1 MKFYMPVKVY
11 HETECVRSH
20 AAELCALG
28 HKALI
33 VTGKSSAAKCGA
45 LGDVEEALEQGGRQ
59 FCVFNEVEENP
70 SVETIVRGAQLGCAE
85 GADFVIGIGGGS
97 PMDAAKAVAFLMK
110 RTGTGADAEHN
121 GMTLQSALTDLYD
134 ASLPADALPVA
145 AVPTTCGTGSE
156 VTGVSVLTRHDK
168 RAKGSIP
175 HKIFPK
181 LALVDAKYLAAAPR
195 KVLVNTSVDA
205 FAHLAESFM
214 SRKADAYSMAPA
226 IAGFSIWGSIR
237 DCLLE
242 KKAPAP
248 EELERMMRASVFGG
262 MAIAQTGTCLPHALG
277 YTLTY
282 ELGIPHGPACG
293 YFLAGFLKEAG
304 EEDREAV
311 LDAAGFADFDEL
323 EEFLGDALGNPAVPQ
338 EILEQAYET
347 MLANTQRLQ
356 SSRIDVDAGVLRRI
370 VFH

>member
-11 HETECVRSH
+11 HETDCVRSH
-20 AAELCALG
+20 TAELCAFG
-28 HKALI
+28 RKALI
-33 VTGKSSAAKCGA
+33 VTGRSSAAKCGA
-45 LGDVEEALEQGGRQ
+45 LGDVEEALKQEGRQ

-110 RTGTGADAEHN
+110 RAGANPA
-121 GMTLQSALTDLYD
+121 DLYD

-226 IAGFSIWGSIR
+226 IAGLSIWGSIR

-248 EELERMMRASVFGG
+248 EELQRMMRASVFGG

-356 SSRIDVDAGVLRRI
+356 SGRVEVDAKVLRRI
-370 VFH
+370 VFN

>member
-11 HETECVRSH
+11 HETDCVRSH
-20 AAELCALG
+20 AAELSALG
-28 HKALI
+28 RKALI

-45 LGDVEEALEQGGRQ
+45 LGDVEEALQQQGRA

-70 SVETIVRGAQLGCAE
+70 SVETIVRAAELGLAE
-85 GADFVIGIGGGS
+85 NADFVIGIGGGS
-97 PMDAAKAVAFLMK
+97 PMDAAKAAAFLIK
-110 RTGTGADAEHN
+110 RAGAGAAARPVVV
-121 GMTLQSALTDLYD
+121 TLQSALADLYD
-134 ASLPADALPVA
+134 SSLPADALPVA
-145 AVPTTCGTGSE
+145 AIPTTCGTGSE

-214 SRKADAYSMAPA
+214 NRKADAYSMAPA
-226 IAGFSIWGSIR
+226 ITGLSIWGSIR

-293 YFLAGFLKEAG
+293 YFLAGFLREAG

-356 SSRIDVDAGVLRRI
+356 SGRVEVDAKVLRRI
-370 VFH
+370 VFN